1 MLTDLNHLRALE
13 ALLRLRHVSR
23 AAAAIGVSQPAMSR
37 ILAQLRADLGDP
49 LLVRSRGDYL
59 LTPRGEAIAAD
70 LAERLNGVAQ
80 LLAPTRFDPASAS
93 DRVRIGLLDY
103 EGVVL
108 LPAFLARLQALAPGV
123 SVEVV
128 GGDAANLRHVV
139 DGRLDCSI
147 QSPRTPPQGCL
158 RSALFREKM
167 LSLHPVELS
176 PFDLDRFTAHPHVVI
191 GTPDDD
197 RSAIDLALDSVG
209 RSRRVAARL
218 PYFAAAHRVASEAR
232 LIFTAPARLIAAFPV
247 PKGMAVSPPPT
258 GTQEGFTIS
267 LYWHERRHS
276 DPMHR
281 WLRALLRIVARSL
294 PEGRPD
300 AGPDYNSQLSG

>member
-1 MLTDLNHLRALE
+1 MLSDLNHLKALE

-23 AAAAIGVSQPAMSR
+23 AAVEIGVSQPAMSR
-37 ILAQLRADLGDP
+37 ILAQLRSDLGDP
-49 LLVRSRGDYL
+49 LLVRVRGDYL
-59 LTPRGEAIAAD
+59 LTPRGAAITAD
-70 LAERLNGVAQ
+70 LADRLTGVAQ
-80 LLAPTRFDPASAS
+80 LLAPTRFDPATAS

-108 LPAFLARLQALAPGV
+108 LPKFLARLKTLAPGI

-128 GGDAANLRHVV
+128 GGDAANLRHVI

-147 QSPRTPPQGCL
+147 QSPRTAPEGCL

-167 LSLHPVELS
+167 LSLHPAELA
-176 PFDLDRFTAHPHVVI
+176 PLDLDRFTACPHVVI

-218 PYFAAAHRVASEAR
+218 PYFAAALRVASEAR
-232 LIFTAPARLIAAFPV
+232 LIFTGPARLISAYPL
-247 PKGMAVSPPPT
+247 PEGMAVSAPPT
-258 GTQEGFTIS
+258 GMNEAFTIS

-294 PEGRPD
+294 PE
-300 AGPDYNSQLSG
+300 